1 MCPRYF
7 QPARAGQRNSGEFID
22 KNIIFRRTNIF
33 FSSDTGAPVLSKLP
47 LDPVIGKSCD
57 EGANIF
63 SDETLSES
71 KVVTAY
77 SELTEKLMKIVQK

>member
-1 MCPRYF
+1 M
-7 QPARAGQRNSGEFID
+7 NKSVIFIR
-22 KNIIFRRTNIF
+22 KKYI
-33 FSSDTGAPVLSKLP
+33 FSSDTGAPVLTKLP

-63 SDETLSES
+63 SDEALSDS

-77 SELTEKLMKIVQK
+77 SGLTEKLMKIVEK

>member
-1 MCPRYF
+1 M
-7 QPARAGQRNSGEFID
+7 
-22 KNIIFRRTNIF
+22 T
-33 FSSDTGAPVLSKLP
+33 KLP

-63 SDETLSES
+63 SDEALSES

-77 SELTEKLMKIVQK
+77 SELTEKLMKIVEK